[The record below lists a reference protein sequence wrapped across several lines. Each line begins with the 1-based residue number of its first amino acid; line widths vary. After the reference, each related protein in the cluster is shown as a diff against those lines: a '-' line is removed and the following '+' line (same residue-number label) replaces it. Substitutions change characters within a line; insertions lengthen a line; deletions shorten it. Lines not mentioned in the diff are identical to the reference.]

1 MDCFDSIKKDLYKN
15 KDKLKSLSIYYD
27 EINSYPHESIK
38 ILKEIQIFKRL
49 FLKNNNVYFSIKQLE
64 EILQI
69 ISSCCM
75 STGLIC
81 AMHFQ
86 QIITIIKHSKFK
98 ESVII
103 DQLLDPQLLIAS
115 VTSEVNKKSDIK
127 KIRNNL
133 NWIDEN
139 DFILNRKALAVTGG
153 LYADAFLLTSKIESN
168 SNKNIFVYFKKKE
181 ISVEKISQ
189 WEAMGVRP
197 TQSDSLSFTGVLNK
211 DKNLIFK
218 QEYDYILNETFIP
231 LAHIFWSACWLG
243 CAKEALKE
251 TVRFVRKNSVKNTE
265 INLFRLSESR
275 RKIDIV
281 NMYLDYVIKEYLNS
295 KSINKNT
302 LNIHINDLKII
313 SSTYLFD
320 AINNFIEITGMSIG
334 YKKNNRIFLEK
345 YFRDLRSGSL
355 MYSNDGLI
363 KINGKISLFDSDLL
377 P

>member
-1 MDCFDSIKKDLYKN
+1 MDCFEYIKEDLYKN
-15 KDKLKSLSIYYD
+15 KYKLKELSLYYED
-27 EINSYPHESIK
+27 LNSYPHDSIK
-38 ILKEIQIFKRL
+38 ILKELKIFKRL
-49 FLKNNNVYFSIKQLE
+49 FVKHNRISFSIKQLE

-69 ISSCCM
+69 ISSSCM

-103 DQLLDPQLLIAS
+103 DQLLEPQLLIAS
-115 VTSEVNKKSDIK
+115 VTSEINKKSDIK

-139 DFILNRKALAVTGG
+139 DFILDRKALAVTGG
-153 LYADAFLLTSKIESN
+153 LYADAFLLTSKIEEN

-181 ISVEKISQ
+181 INIKKISK
-189 WEAMGVRP
+189 WEAMGVKS

-211 DKNLIFK
+211 DKNLIFE
-218 QEYDYILNETFIP
+218 QEYDYILSETFIP
-231 LAHIFWSACWLG
+231 VAHVFWSACWLG

-251 TVRFVRKNSVKNTE
+251 TVRFVRKNSAKNTE

-281 NMYLDYVIKEYLNS
+281 NIYIDHVIDEYLNNT
-295 KSINKNT
+295 SINKNT
-302 LNIHINDLKII
+302 FNIHINDLKII

-320 AINNFIEITGMSIG
+320 VINNFIEITGMSTG

-355 MYSNDGLI
+355 MYSNDRLI